1 MATARPPLTGS
12 APDELAPVDQ
22 NPHYV
27 RSVTELGEENE
38 VVAQEDIFAAN
49 GMKLLA
55 KGARINRATWQRLT
69 EHKLKT
75 PLDLQLVAANTVD
88 EVALARDIG
97 HLLAA
102 DTILSAIAARSGDPQ
117 GWKAMLGA
125 RVLSPPVAFPL
136 TVMRDRRTDLYQH
149 SLRIAFIAYCLG
161 MRMQLSPEQSRN
173 LFLAAL
179 CHDFGE
185 MHTDPLM
192 LAQGRRIEK
201 DEQRF
206 VYAHPLTGY
215 IVLQQMNCVPAD
227 VMQAVRQ
234 HHERLDGSGYPY
246 GESEAKIGLLARI
259 IAVSETL
266 EAVLRRFGLQ
276 RVNIVLRL
284 SQGRLDSGC
293 LIAARELLPAQL
305 QPTEDIAADFVP
317 KKEMRRLSNL
327 MRTWEALREKMKDN
341 GSHHAELEF
350 ISGRIAALQWLA
362 LQAGLMPEWL
372 ELLDLDGEDAAV
384 VQELSAILEELN
396 RLLDSLALEIDRRV
410 PPAAQSREIADAIL
424 ATLRPEVVSGASP
437 ALETT
442 DDNAAEY
449 SSAF

>member
-1 MATARPPLTGS
+1 MATAHPPVTGP
-12 APDELAPVDQ
+12 APDELAPADQ
-22 NPHYV
+22 DPHYV

-55 KGARINRATWQRLT
+55 KGARINRSTWQRLT
-69 EHKLKT
+69 GHKLKT

-102 DTILSAIAARSGDPQ
+102 DAILAAIAARSGDPH

-125 RVLSPPVAFPL
+125 RMLSPPVAFRL
-136 TVMRDRRTDLYQH
+136 TVMRERRTDLYQH
-149 SLRIAFIAYCLG
+149 SLRIAFIACCLG
-161 MRMQLSPEQSRN
+161 MRMKLSPDQSRN

-185 MHTDPLM
+185 MHTDPLI
-192 LAQGRRIEK
+192 LAPGHRIDK

-206 VYAHPLTGY
+206 VYVHPLTGY
-215 IVLQQMNCVPAD
+215 IVLQQMNCVPAE
-227 VMQAVRQ
+227 VALAVRQ

-246 GESEAKIGLLARI
+246 GEPEEKIGLLARI

-266 EAVLRRFGLQ
+266 EAVLCRFGLQ
-276 RVNIVLRL
+276 RVHVVLRL
-284 SQGRLDSGC
+284 SQGRLDSSC
-293 LIAARELLPAQL
+293 LVAARELLPAHL
-305 QPTEDIAADFVP
+305 QPTADVAADFAP
-317 KKEMRRLSNL
+317 EKELTRLSEL
-327 MRTWEALREKMKDN
+327 MRTWSVLRERMKDDK
-341 GSHHAELEF
+341 HLAALEF
-350 ISGRIAALQWLA
+350 ISGRIAALQWLT
-362 LQAGLMPEWL
+362 LQAGLTPELL
-372 ELLDLDGEDAAV
+372 ELLDLKGDDAAV

-410 PPAAQSREIADAIL
+410 PPGAHSREIADAIL
-424 ATLRPEVVSGASP
+424 ATLRPNVVAETSP
-437 ALETT
+437 VLE
-442 DDNAAEY
+442 
-449 SSAF
+449 